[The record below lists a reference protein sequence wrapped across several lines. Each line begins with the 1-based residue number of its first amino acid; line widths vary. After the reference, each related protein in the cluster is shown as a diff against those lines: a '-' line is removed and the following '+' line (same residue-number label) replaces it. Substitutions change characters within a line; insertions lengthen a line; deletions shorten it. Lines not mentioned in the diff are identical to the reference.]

1 MTKICP
7 KNVITN
13 NRSPVGGGGGDRA
26 GVQGQMACFPGNF
39 ESSEGWTGDQKGWSG
54 NLDR

>member
-1 MTKICP
+1 MINKR
-7 KNVITN
+7 
-13 NRSPVGGGGGDRA
+13 NRGLDEVGRGGEGGGG
-26 GVQGQMACFPGNF
+26 QGQMACFPGNF